1 MQQAQASL
9 DHTSALISRADH
21 DRITILTLDRPANR
35 NALSRAMLLALED
48 QLSAIATDGRL
59 RAVVLAGAGRAFC
72 AGGDLS
78 LVRELDAGNETLQQ
92 ELSLIHRQL
101 LTSMLET
108 DLPVIAAVKGA
119 AVGFGAELLALCDI
133 VVMAEGAFLSD
144 PHVTYGLRPSP
155 ACQLVWPHLTSV
167 AVAKELLMSGRRV
180 EASEA
185 LRLGLVN
192 RITARGEELTEALRI
207 ATELAALPVSGMA
220 AVKRAFNRP
229 LVEQARRDGFG

>member
-1 MQQAQASL
+1 VGGNMN
-9 DHTSALISRADH
+9 DERVRMETRGGIRV
-21 DRITILTLDRPANR
+21 LTLNRPDKL
-35 NALSRAMLLALED
+35 NAADLPMQRSLVECWQSIEED
-48 QLSAIATDGRL
+48 VQA

-207 ATELAALPVSGMA
+207 AAELAALPVSGMV

>member
-1 MQQAQASL
+1 MSDERVQMEARGA
-9 DHTSALISRADH
+9 ICV
-21 DRITILTLDRPANR
+21 LTLNRPEKLNAADLPMQRALVECWQRIEEDDRV
-35 NALSRAMLLALED
+35 
-48 QLSAIATDGRL
+48 
-59 RAVVLAGAGRAFC
+59 RAVVLTGAGRAFC

-78 LVRELDAGNETLQQ
+78 LVQALGAGDDVLQR

-101 LTSMLET
+101 LTSMLGT
-108 DLPVIAAVKGA
+108 DLPVIAAARGA

-144 PHVTYGLRPSP
+144 PHVTYGLNPSP

-167 AVAKELLMSGRRV
+167 GVAKELLMSGRRV

-192 RITARGEELTEALRI
+192 RITERGEEVTEALRI
-207 ATELAALPVSGMA
+207 AAELAAFPTSGVV

-229 LVEQARRDGFG
+229 LVEQARRDFG

>member
-1 MQQAQASL
+1 MS
-9 DHTSALISRADH
+9 DDRVCSESRGAV
-21 DRITILTLDRPANR
+21 RVLTLNRPEKL
-35 NALSRAMLLALED
+35 NAADLPMQRSLVECWQSIQDDD
-48 QLSAIATDGRL
+48 QV

-78 LVRELDAGNETLQQ
+78 LVQELGAGNQTLQQ
-92 ELSLIHRQL
+92 ELSLLHRQL

-108 DLPVIAAVKGA
+108 DLPVIAAVRGA

-144 PHVTYGLRPSP
+144 PHVTYGLSPSP

-192 RITARGEELTEALRI
+192 RITERGDELNEALRI
-207 ATELAALPVSGMA
+207 AAELAALPVSGVV

-229 LVEQARRDGFG
+229 LVEQARRDAFS

>member
-1 MQQAQASL
+1 V
-9 DHTSALISRADH
+9 H
-21 DRITILTLDRPANR
+21 DDMEDDRVRMEARGAVRLLTLNRPDKL
-35 NALSRAMLLALED
+35 NAADLPMQRALVERWKRIQADDE
-48 QLSAIATDGRL
+48 A
-59 RAVVLAGAGRAFC
+59 RAVVVTGAGRAFC

-78 LVRELDAGNETLQQ
+78 LVDALAAGNEALQQ

-101 LTSMLET
+101 LTAMLET
-108 DLPVIAAVKGA
+108 DLPVIAAVQGA

-144 PHVTYGLRPSP
+144 PHVTYGLPPSP
-155 ACQLVWPHLTSV
+155 ACQLVWPYLTSV

-180 EASEA
+180 EAGEA

-192 RITARGEELTEALRI
+192 RITARGEELNVALRI
-207 ATELAALPVSGMA
+207 AEELAGLPVSGLV

-229 LVEQARRDGFG
+229 LVEQARGDESGER